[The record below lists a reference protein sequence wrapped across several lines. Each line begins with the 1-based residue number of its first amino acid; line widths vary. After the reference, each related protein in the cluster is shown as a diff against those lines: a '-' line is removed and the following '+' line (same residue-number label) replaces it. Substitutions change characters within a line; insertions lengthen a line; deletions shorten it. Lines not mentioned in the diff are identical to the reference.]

1 MYGKKLKIG
10 NIMNAINS
18 CTEMNFQKRITILL
32 DIICDEKGLKFEK
45 VQPSNGDAKN
55 DGWIS
60 EKNIYFASY
69 SPNDANISQN
79 NQIVS
84 KLDKDLKG
92 LCDQVYNKK
101 RWGKEIKE
109 FYLIVNTHDKDL
121 PADPE
126 RLRELKI
133 KEIKEI
139 YDVEFKASIITTNE
153 IKKYLLTEDDVI
165 INKISDNLDIE
176 TIINDFSVIDVL
188 NFIDD
193 YCAYLLSTE
202 VNKPNIDNL
211 KITTIRKIEIN
222 QLTNIKNHILS
233 LIVASDKIDQYV
245 SYILREGMEL
255 DKYNKLKNYII
266 NEYKKLE
273 SNYFGEELYEKLL
286 DNLIYNSMLTSQV
299 QILEAFVVNIFIRCD
314 IFKKE

>member
-32 DIICDEKGLKFEK
+32 DIICDEKGLNFEK

-55 DGWIS
+55 DGWII
-60 EKNIYFASY
+60 EKNLYFASY

-79 NQIVS
+79 NQIVK
-84 KLDKDLKG
+84 KLNDDLDG
-92 LCDQVYNKK
+92 LCNQVYNNQ

-121 PADPE
+121 PADPD
-126 RLRELKI
+126 RLKELKI
-133 KEIKEI
+133 KEIKNK
-139 YDVEFKASIITTNE
+139 YNVEFKANVITTNQ

-165 INKISDNLDIE
+165 ISKIADNLDIE

-188 NFIDD
+188 DFIDD
-193 YCAYLLSTE
+193 YCNYLSFTE
-202 VNKPNIDNL
+202 VYKPNIDNL
-211 KITTIRKIEIN
+211 KITTIKKIEIN
-222 QLTNIKNHILS
+222 QLTNIKEHILS
-233 LIVASDKIDQYV
+233 LISASDKIDQYV
-245 SYILREGMEL
+245 SYILREGMDL

-266 NEYKKLE
+266 NEYKLLE
-273 SNYFGEELYEKLL
+273 TMYSGEELYGKLM
-286 DNLIYNSMLTSQV
+286 DKLIYNSMLTSQV
-299 QILEAFVVNIFIRCD
+299 KILEAFVINIFIRCD

>member
-1 MYGKKLKIG
+1 
-10 NIMNAINS
+10 MNAINS

-32 DIICDEKGLKFEK
+32 DIICDEKGLNFEK

-55 DGWIS
+55 DGWIV

-79 NQIVS
+79 NQIVK
-84 KLDKDLKG
+84 KLNDDLDG
-92 LCDQVYNKK
+92 LCNQVYNNQ

-121 PADPE
+121 PADPD
-126 RLRELKI
+126 RLREQKI
-133 KEIKEI
+133 EEIKKK
-139 YDVEFKASIITTNE
+139 YNVEFKANVITTNQ
-153 IKKYLLTEDDVI
+153 IKKYLLIEDDMI
-165 INKISDNLDIE
+165 INRITDNLDIE

-188 NFIDD
+188 SFIDD
-193 YCAYLLSTE
+193 YCTYLAFTE
-202 VNKPNIDNL
+202 VEKPNVDNL
-211 KITTIRKIEIN
+211 KIATIKKIEIN
-222 QLTNIKNHILS
+222 QLTNMKEHILS

-245 SYILREGMEL
+245 SYILSEGMKL
-255 DKYNKLKNYII
+255 DNYNKLKDYII
-266 NEYKKLE
+266 NEYKLLE
-273 SNYFGEELYEKLL
+273 DNFSGEELYGKLL
-286 DNLIYNSMLTSQV
+286 DKLIYSSMLTSQV

>member
-32 DIICDEKGLKFEK
+32 DIICDEKGLDFEK

-60 EKNIYFASY
+60 GKNIYFASY

-79 NQIVS
+79 NQIVK
-84 KLDKDLKG
+84 KLNDDLDG
-92 LCDQVYNKK
+92 LCNQVYNNQ
-101 RWGKEIKE
+101 RWGKEIQE

-121 PADPE
+121 PADPD
-126 RLRELKI
+126 RLKELKI
-133 KEIKEI
+133 KEIKNK
-139 YDVEFKASIITTNE
+139 YNVEFKANVITTNQ

-165 INKISDNLDIE
+165 ISKIADNLDIE

-188 NFIDD
+188 DFIDD
-193 YCAYLLSTE
+193 YCNYLSSTE
-202 VNKPNIDNL
+202 VYKPNIDNL
-211 KITTIRKIEIN
+211 KITTIKKIEIN
-222 QLTNIKNHILS
+222 QLTTIKEHILS
-233 LIVASDKIDQYV
+233 LISASDKIDQYV
-245 SYILREGMEL
+245 SYILREGMDL
-255 DKYNKLKNYII
+255 DKYNKLKDYII
-266 NEYKKLE
+266 NEYKLLE
-273 SNYFGEELYEKLL
+273 PMYSGEELYGKLM
-286 DNLIYNSMLTSQV
+286 DKLIYNSMITSQV
-299 QILEAFVVNIFIRCD
+299 KILEAFVINIFIRCD

>member
-139 YDVEFKASIITTNE
+139 YDVKFKASIITTNE
-153 IKKYLLTEDDVI
+153 IKKYLLTEDDLI

-193 YCAYLLSTE
+193 YCAYLSSTE
-202 VNKPNIDNL
+202 IDKPNIDNL

-222 QLTNIKNHILS
+222 QLTTIKDHILS

-273 SNYFGEELYEKLL
+273 SNYFGEELYGKLL

>member
-32 DIICDEKGLKFEK
+32 DIICDEKGLNFEK

-55 DGWIS
+55 DGWII
-60 EKNIYFASY
+60 EKNLYFASY

-79 NQIVS
+79 NQIVK
-84 KLDKDLKG
+84 KLNDDLDG
-92 LCDQVYNKK
+92 LCNQVYNNQ

-121 PADPE
+121 PADPD
-126 RLRELKI
+126 RLKELKI
-133 KEIKEI
+133 KEIKNK
-139 YDVEFKASIITTNE
+139 YNVEFKANVITTNQ

-165 INKISDNLDIE
+165 ISKIADNLDIE

-188 NFIDD
+188 DFIDD
-193 YCAYLLSTE
+193 YCNYLSFTE
-202 VNKPNIDNL
+202 VYKPNIDNL
-211 KITTIRKIEIN
+211 KITTIKKIEIN
-222 QLTNIKNHILS
+222 QLTNIKEHILS
-233 LIVASDKIDQYV
+233 LISASDKIDQYV
-245 SYILREGMEL
+245 SYILREGMDL

-266 NEYKKLE
+266 NEYKLLE
-273 SNYFGEELYEKLL
+273 TMYSGEELYGKLM
-286 DNLIYNSMLTSQV
+286 DKLIYNSMLTSQV
-299 QILEAFVVNIFIRCD
+299 KILEAFVINIFIIFD
-314 IFKKE
+314 IFKKD

>member
-32 DIICDEKGLKFEK
+32 DIICDEKGLNFEK

-55 DGWIS
+55 DGWIV

-79 NQIVS
+79 NQIVK
-84 KLDKDLKG
+84 KLNDDLDG
-92 LCDQVYNKK
+92 LCNQVYNNQ

-121 PADPE
+121 PADPD
-126 RLRELKI
+126 RLREQKI
-133 KEIKEI
+133 EEIKKK
-139 YDVEFKASIITTNE
+139 YNVEFKANVITTNQ
-153 IKKYLLTEDDVI
+153 IKKYLLIEDDMI
-165 INKISDNLDIE
+165 INRITDNLDIE

-188 NFIDD
+188 SFIDD
-193 YCAYLLSTE
+193 YCTYLASTE
-202 VNKPNIDNL
+202 VEKPNVDNL
-211 KITTIRKIEIN
+211 KIATIKKIEIN
-222 QLTNIKNHILS
+222 QLTNMKEHILS

-245 SYILREGMEL
+245 SYILSEGMKL
-255 DKYNKLKNYII
+255 DNYNKLKDYII
-266 NEYKKLE
+266 NEYKLLE
-273 SNYFGEELYEKLL
+273 DNFSGEELYGKLL
-286 DNLIYNSMLTSQV
+286 DKLIYSSMLTSQV